1 MTPSAILL
9 VLLSA
14 TIHVG
19 WNFLTKSSKDPAV
32 FSLLKG
38 TTMAAVAIAGLAMLP
53 LDSLPTEL
61 WSFVL
66 ASGLLH
72 GVYILALSKAY
83 ESGDISYVYPIAR
96 SAPALVPVAAFL
108 IIGETISMRGG
119 VGIFIVVLGVLALQ
133 FRGHGRSEILDFKRA
148 VLQRDAIWAFVT
160 LGAVVSYS
168 LVDKAAMVAL
178 ADETAIAPAM
188 RGPYF
193 FMLQVIFCY
202 LFFWGYMAATRKL
215 QLKAVWIGQWR
226 QIIVA
231 AVGTMTSYSLILHV
245 MQSNP
250 VSYIVSL
257 RQASVLLAVLVGWLQ
272 LKEPYGIYRLVTS
285 GVMLAGFY
293 LVSTAGG

>member
-1 MTPSAILL
+1 MTTSAILL

-14 TIHVG
+14 AIHVG
-19 WNFLTKSSKDPAV
+19 WNYLTKSSGDPAV

-38 TTMAAVAIAGLAMLP
+38 TTMAAVAVAGLAMLP
-53 LDSLPTEL
+53 LSTLPAVL

-66 ASGLLH
+66 ISGLLH
-72 GVYILALSKAY
+72 GIYILALSKAY

-119 VGIFIVVLGVLALQ
+119 AGIFIVVLCVLALQ
-133 FRGHGRSEILDFKRA
+133 FRGHGRSELLDFKRA
-148 VLQRDAIWAFVT
+148 VLKKESVWAFVT

-178 ADETAIAPAM
+178 SDVSAIAPAM
-188 RGPYF
+188 RGPCF

-202 LFFWGYMAATRKL
+202 LFFWGYMAGTRRI
-215 QLKAVWIGQWR
+215 QLKAVWIGQRR
-226 QIIVA
+226 QIILA
-231 AVGTMTSYSLILHV
+231 AVGTMASYSLILHV

-257 RQASVLLAVLVGWLQ
+257 RQSSVLLAVLVGWLQ

-293 LVSTAGG
+293 LVSTADG

>member
-14 TIHVG
+14 VIHVG
-19 WNFLTKSSKDPAV
+19 WNFLTKSSRDPAV

-38 TTMAAVAIAGLAMLP
+38 TTMATVAIAGLAMLP
-53 LDSLPTEL
+53 LNTLPSAI
-61 WSFVL
+61 WPFVL
-66 ASGLLH
+66 GSGVLH
-72 GVYILALSKAY
+72 CIYILALSKAY

-119 VGIFIVVLGVLALQ
+119 VGIFIVVLGVIALQ
-133 FRGHGRSEILDFKRA
+133 FRGQNWSELLAFKRA
-148 VLQRDAIWAFVT
+148 VFKKDSIWAFVT

-178 ADETAIAPAM
+178 SDVTAISPAM
-188 RGPYF
+188 RGPCF

-202 LFFWGYMAATRKL
+202 LFFWGYMATTRKL
-215 QLKAVWIGQWR
+215 QLKAVWSGQWR

-231 AVGTMTSYSLILHV
+231 AVGTMASYSLILHV
-245 MQSNP
+245 MQFNP

-257 RQASVLLAVLVGWLQ
+257 RQSSVLLAVLVGWVQ

>member
-14 TIHVG
+14 AIHVG
-19 WNFLTKSSKDPAV
+19 WNFLTKSSRDPAV

-38 TTMAAVAIAGLAMLP
+38 TTMVAVAIAGLSMLP
-53 LDSLPTEL
+53 LAAIPEAL
-61 WSFVL
+61 WIFVL
-66 ASGLLH
+66 VSGLLH

-119 VGIFIVVLGVLALQ
+119 VGIFIVVLGVIALQ
-133 FRGHGRSEILDFKRA
+133 FRGRGRTELLAFKRA
-148 VLQRDAIWAFVT
+148 VLKKDSVWAFVT

-178 ADETAIAPAM
+178 SDVNAIPPAM
-188 RGPYF
+188 RGPCF

-215 QLKAVWIGQWR
+215 QLKGVWTGQWR

-231 AVGTMTSYSLILHV
+231 AVGTMASYSLILHV

-257 RQASVLLAVLVGWLQ
+257 RQSSVLLAVLVGWLQ

>member
-14 TIHVG
+14 AIHVG
-19 WNFLTKSSKDPAV
+19 WNFLTKSSRDPAV

-38 TTMAAVAIAGLAMLP
+38 TTMVAVAIAGLSMLP
-53 LDSLPTEL
+53 LAAIPEAL
-61 WSFVL
+61 WIFVL
-66 ASGLLH
+66 VSGLLH

-119 VGIFIVVLGVLALQ
+119 VGIFIVVLGVIALQ
-133 FRGHGRSEILDFKRA
+133 FRGRGRTELLAFKRE
-148 VLQRDAIWAFVT
+148 VLKKDSVWAFVT

-178 ADETAIAPAM
+178 SDVNAIPPAM
-188 RGPYF
+188 RGPCF

-215 QLKAVWIGQWR
+215 QLKGVWTGQWR

-231 AVGTMTSYSLILHV
+231 AVGTMASYSLILHV

-257 RQASVLLAVLVGWLQ
+257 RQSSVLLAVLVGWLQ

>member
-19 WNFLTKSSKDPAV
+19 WNFLTKSSRDPAV

-38 TTMAAVAIAGLAMLP
+38 TSMAAVAVAGLSMLP
-53 LDSLPTEL
+53 LAAIPEAL
-61 WSFVL
+61 WIFVL
-66 ASGLLH
+66 VSGLLH

-119 VGIFIVVLGVLALQ
+119 VGIFIVVLGVIALQ
-133 FRGHGRSEILDFKRA
+133 FRGRGRAELLAFKRA
-148 VLQRDAIWAFVT
+148 VLKKDSVWAFVT

-178 ADETAIAPAM
+178 SDVTAIPPAM
-188 RGPYF
+188 RGPCF

-215 QLKAVWIGQWR
+215 QLKGVWTGQWR

-231 AVGTMTSYSLILHV
+231 AVGTMASYSLILHV

-257 RQASVLLAVLVGWLQ
+257 RQSSVLLAVLVGWLQ

>member
-1 MTPSAILL
+1 ML

-19 WNFLTKSSKDPAV
+19 WNFLTKSSRDPAV

-178 ADETAIAPAM
+178 ADVTAIAPSM
-188 RGPYF
+188 RGPCF

-215 QLKAVWIGQWR
+215 QLKAIWIGQWR

-272 LKEPYGIYRLVTS
+272 
-285 GVMLAGFY
+285 
-293 LVSTAGG
+293 

>member
-14 TIHVG
+14 VIHVG
-19 WNFLTKSSKDPAV
+19 WNFLTKSSRDPAV

-38 TTMAAVAIAGLAMLP
+38 TTMATVAIAGLAMLP
-53 LDSLPTEL
+53 LNTLPSAI
-61 WSFVL
+61 WPFVL
-66 ASGLLH
+66 GSGVLH
-72 GVYILALSKAY
+72 CIYILALSKAY

-119 VGIFIVVLGVLALQ
+119 VGIFIVVLGVIALQ
-133 FRGHGRSEILDFKRA
+133 FRGQNWSELLAFKRA
-148 VLQRDAIWAFVT
+148 VFKKDSIWAFVT

-178 ADETAIAPAM
+178 SDVTTISPAM
-188 RGPYF
+188 RGPCF

-231 AVGTMTSYSLILHV
+231 AVGTL
-245 MQSNP
+245 
-250 VSYIVSL
+250 
-257 RQASVLLAVLVGWLQ
+257 
-272 LKEPYGIYRLVTS
+272 
-285 GVMLAGFY
+285 
-293 LVSTAGG
+293 STRG

>member
-14 TIHVG
+14 AIHVG
-19 WNFLTKSSKDPAV
+19 WNFLTKSSSDPAV

-178 ADETAIAPAM
+178 ADVTAIAPAM
-188 RGPYF
+188 RGPCF

-202 LFFWGYMAATRKL
+202 LFFWSYMAATRKL

-231 AVGTMTSYSLILHV
+231 AVGTL
-245 MQSNP
+245 
-250 VSYIVSL
+250 
-257 RQASVLLAVLVGWLQ
+257 
-272 LKEPYGIYRLVTS
+272 
-285 GVMLAGFY
+285 
-293 LVSTAGG
+293 STRG

>member
-1 MTPSAILL
+1 
-9 VLLSA
+9 LSA
-14 TIHVG
+14 AIHVG
-19 WNFLTKSSKDPAV
+19 WNYLTKSSRDPAV

-38 TTMAAVAIAGLAMLP
+38 TTMAAFAVAGISVLP
-53 LDSLPTEL
+53 LAAIPEAL
-61 WSFVL
+61 WIFVL
-66 ASGLLH
+66 VSGLLH

-83 ESGDISYVYPIAR
+83 EGGDISYVYPIAR

-119 VGIFIVVLGVLALQ
+119 VGIFIVVLGVIALQ
-133 FRGHGRSEILDFKRA
+133 FRGHGRSELREFKRA
-148 VLQRDAIWAFVT
+148 VLKKNSAWAFVT
-160 LGAVVSYS
+160 LAAVVSYS

-178 ADETAIAPAM
+178 SDVTAIPPAM
-188 RGPYF
+188 RGPCF

-215 QLKAVWIGQWR
+215 QLKAIWTGQWR

-231 AVGTMTSYSLILHV
+231 AVGTMASYSLILHV
-245 MQSNP
+245 MQSSP

-257 RQASVLLAVLVGWLQ
+257 RQSSVLLAVLVGWLH

-285 GVMLAGFY
+285 GIMLAGFY

>member
-1 MTPSAILL
+1 MTPSATLL

-14 TIHVG
+14 AIHVG
-19 WNFLTKSSKDPAV
+19 WNFLTKSSRDPAV

-38 TTMAAVAIAGLAMLP
+38 TTMVAIAVGGLSMLP
-53 LDSLPTEL
+53 LAAIPKAL
-61 WSFVL
+61 WVFVL
-66 ASGLLH
+66 VSGFLH

-108 IIGETISMRGG
+108 IIGETISIRGG
-119 VGIFIVVLGVLALQ
+119 VGIFIVVLGVIALQ
-133 FRGHGRSEILDFKRA
+133 LRGHGRSEILEFKRA
-148 VLQRDAIWAFVT
+148 ILKKDSVWAFVT

-178 ADETAIAPAM
+178 SDVTAITPAM
-188 RGPYF
+188 RGPCF

-215 QLKAVWIGQWR
+215 QLKAVWTGQWR

-231 AVGTMTSYSLILHV
+231 AMGTMASYSLILHV

-257 RQASVLLAVLVGWLQ
+257 RQSSVLLAVLVGWLQ
-272 LKEPYGIYRLVTS
+272 LKEPYGICRLVTS
-285 GVMLAGFY
+285 GVMLVGFY